1 MLRKLL
7 KYDLRAV
14 WSTCWGAFP
23 AMAGCTAVAVIASRA
38 LEASSY
44 YSFEM
49 LWIMLLVLSLF
60 GVMASIAAIGIT
72 VFTRFFKNLFT
83 DEGYLTFTLPVK
95 RSTLLMS
102 KTLNA
107 FICGAISALSLTVC
121 ILVFITFGFEGEKG
135 AIINLQWIS
144 SIGQTLRRMWIEYG
158 AWLPVRMIE
167 IVVLAVSSSFL
178 MISAIHFAI
187 SMGTTVAKK
196 AKVLATVGFLYLVG
210 LALSMISGSFG
221 FVGIIN
227 SVEQFILKVPDRQE
241 VAVYS
246 VILLI
251 ACIMTFSVGLILHFM
266 TLDRISR
273 KLNLE

>member
-14 WSTCWGAFP
+14 WSTCWGALP
-23 AMAGCTAVAVIASRA
+23 AMAGCTAVAIIASRA
-38 LEASSY
+38 LEADSY
-44 YSFEM
+44 SLEV
-49 LWIMLLVLSLF
+49 LWIMLMALSFF
-60 GVMASIAAIGIT
+60 GIMAGLAAIEIT

-107 FICGAISALSLTVC
+107 FICGAISTLALTVC

-144 SIGQTLRRMWIEYG
+144 SIGQAVRTMWSEYG
-158 AWLPVRMIE
+158 AWLPVRVIE
-167 IVVLAVSSSFL
+167 VLILIVSSSFL
-178 MISAIHFAI
+178 LISAIHFAI

-221 FVGIIN
+221 FIGIIN

>member
-23 AMAGCTAVAVIASRA
+23 AMAGCTAVAIIASRA
-38 LEASSY
+38 LEAASY
-44 YSFEM
+44 SLEV
-49 LWIMLLVLSLF
+49 LWIMLMALSFF
-60 GVMASIAAIGIT
+60 GIMAGLAAIEIT

-107 FICGAISALSLTVC
+107 FICGAISALALTVC

-144 SIGQTLRRMWIEYG
+144 SIGQAVRRMWSECG
-158 AWLPVRMIE
+158 AWLPVRVIE
-167 IVVLAVSSSFL
+167 VLILIVSSSFL
-178 MISAIHFAI
+178 LISAIHFAI

-196 AKVLATVGFLYLVG
+196 AKVLATVGFLYLIG

-221 FVGIIN
+221 FTGIIE
-227 SVEQFILKVPDRQE
+227 SVENFISKVPKHQE

-251 ACIMTFSVGLILHFM
+251 ACIMTFAMGLVLHFM